1 MNIEQKLD
9 IRRNHDRNGR
19 CTNATLKY
27 IVSYSGNLDNSEEA
41 FDLVRRT
48 APEYVG
54 TARRNSIALTRV
66 PGNGSCE
73 FEVNYSAS
81 GKNETQKGDERQWSF
96 EVKTAKYHVSGAREL
111 VRVYDGN
118 DKGSPPDPGTVIG
131 WDGRIDGESDVSG
144 AEILIPEMYEYCTA
158 TYRASKINCAFRR
171 KLFDLAGK
179 VNTSTFRGWAP
190 GEVLL
195 TRAEQ
200 GEPYKNLRGTE
211 LVDVTYTFAIRPSAE
226 VNCAGTLITPVSPW
240 NIVWSISRRNAV
252 NNSLEVSGIYE
263 SRVYDAGNFSA
274 LNL

>member
-9 IRRNHDRNGR
+9 VRRNHDRNGR

-54 TARRNSIALTRV
+54 AASRNSIALTRV

-81 GKNETQKGDERQWSF
+81 GKNENYKGDERLWSF

-144 AEILIPEMYEYCTA
+144 AEIVIPEMYEYCTA

-171 KLFDLAGK
+171 KLFALSGK
-179 VNTSTFRGWAP
+179 INASTFHGWDP

-195 TRAEQ
+195 TRSVQ
-200 GEPYKNLRGTE
+200 SEPYTNSSGVE
-211 LVDVTYTFAIRPSAE
+211 LVDITYTFAIRPLTE
-226 VNCAGTLITPVSPW
+226 TVCAGVTLLPSSPW
-240 NIVWSISRRNAV
+240 NIIWSISRRDAASDSTV
-252 NNSLEVSGIYE
+252 VRGVYE